1 MIYIINEP
9 PQACQRARHGQGRTY
24 DPQKTLKERW
34 RWILKAQ
41 HKGPL
46 LSGKPLELDITFY
59 MPIPKSLSKK
69 KQDALL
75 GQAHSK
81 KPDWDNTGKLLSD
94 VCTGVIVEDDNLFS
108 DVRVRKRYSY
118 SPRIEFTIKEV
129 QVSAPVETICK
140 SGSKCFA
147 CVELKRLED
156 QEKES
161 KIFSDHERFLYFE
174 KEVDANT

>member
-9 PQACQRARHGQGRTY
+9 PQACQRARNGQGRTY

-69 KQDALL
+69 KQDALV
-75 GQAHSK
+75 GQPHCK
-81 KPDWDNTGKLLSD
+81 KPDFDNLAKLVSD
-94 VCTGVIVEDDNLFS
+94 VCMGVIIEDDGVFS
-108 DVRVRKRYSY
+108 DSTQRKRYSY
-118 SPRIEFTIKEV
+118 TPRVEFTIKEV
-129 QVSAPVETICK
+129 QVSTPVEAICK

-156 QEKES
+156 LEKES

-174 KEVDANT
+174 KEQDANT